1 MSIGL
6 HYSVM
11 QPRDCLSFVAKFT
24 DRLDYCIL
32 KTVSEIS
39 VHFSELFLLL
49 LANKKNRVALS

>member
-1 MSIGL
+1 M
-6 HYSVM
+6 
-11 QPRDCLSFVAKFT
+11 AKFT

-39 VHFSELFLLL
+39 VHFSDLFLLL